1 MFDIFV
7 IFILTLNILN
17 GDQSSLLLNTK
28 IPLTPSLFGGHLVYN
43 PLFLLLAPSSLIQKY
58 PPNFCASRLSS
69 RFGDLKL
76 SSEHK
81 KEKMYG
87 FEDCFVE

>member
-1 MFDIFV
+1 
-7 IFILTLNILN
+7 LNILKE
-17 GDQSSLLLNTK
+17 DQSSLLLNTK

-43 PLFLLLAPSSLIQKY
+43 PLFLFAGALFFDTKISTKLLCKPSFEPFWRPQ
-58 PPNFCASRLSS
+58 
-69 RFGDLKL
+69 L

-81 KEKMYG
+81 KEKMFG